1 MIRGFYGFQQY
12 RSRLNYSFSFSCSYV
27 FSIPVSN
34 STSTLGSSKRT
45 QPQQPLTTQ
54 ASGFSVVLNKQKI
67 GSIDER
73 SGYNVR
79 NRIESPLR
87 RYLQDE
93 LKYTTKDLKHKIA
106 RQTQF
111 FDMKVERFKEL
122 AKVVSK
128 VGLSEKVLWQYYGV
142 FKVDDFESLGD
153 KSETIK
159 YLQEMLGEKEM
170 WRPDIC
176 DFIRVKKDD
185 YLRKNTVI
193 EKELLV
199 TDDEF
204 IGLAFK
210 NRVGMWLKSE
220 NDLRNILRLLKEEY
234 CMREEELRSWFTE
247 GNGLVLG
254 EDIEGWSREEI
265 DI

>member
-1 MIRGFYGFQQY
+1 M
-12 RSRLNYSFSFSCSYV
+12 
-27 FSIPVSN
+27 
-34 STSTLGSSKRT
+34 
-45 QPQQPLTTQ
+45 
-54 ASGFSVVLNKQKI
+54 
-67 GSIDER
+67 
-73 SGYNVR
+73 
-79 NRIESPLR
+79 
-87 RYLQDE
+87 
-93 LKYTTKDLKHKIA
+93 KYTTKDLKHKIA

-247 GNGLVLG
+247 GNGSNLFSERILKDGVERKLIFEDVYGSGCFEKKKILRTNVL
-254 EDIEGWSREEI
+254 DKPIILSYPVSRYYGTINRLMEEERRKERK
-265 DI
+265 